1 MSAPARG
8 PFADW
13 PADAVA
19 RVDRAAERHGGWARF
34 AAVSS
39 LRCELRSI
47 GGPLL
52 RMKGL
57 GRTFTMPGA
66 ITVWPHECR
75 VRFDEWEAGVG
86 TFEGGDVRVEREG
99 AAALVSCDHRATFA
113 GQAKRRPWAPA
124 DALYFFGYALANYLA
139 QPFLLSHA
147 RFVDADA
154 RSIRVAFADGWPA
167 HCRVQRFWFAA
178 DGLLQRHD
186 YTADIVGAWATGAHY
201 VDDWIGV
208 AGLMVPRRRRVR
220 VRLGRLATPIP
231 VLHAQFG
238 AIEASSR

>member
-1 MSAPARG
+1 
-8 PFADW
+8 
-13 PADAVA
+13 
-19 RVDRAAERHGGWARF
+19 
-34 AAVSS
+34 
-39 LRCELRSI
+39 
-47 GGPLL
+47 
-52 RMKGL
+52 
-57 GRTFTMPGA
+57 MPRA

-75 VRFDEWEAGVG
+75 VRFDEWETGVG
-86 TFEGGDVRVEREG
+86 TFDRGDVRIERDG
-99 AAALVSCDHRATFA
+99 AATIVSRDHRATFA
-113 GQAKRRPWAPA
+113 GRAKRRPWAPA
-124 DALYFFGYALANYLA
+124 DGLYFFGYALSNYLA

-167 HCRVQRFWFAA
+167 HCQVQRFWFAA

-186 YTADIVGAWATGAHY
+186 YTADIVGTWATGAHY
-201 VDDWIGV
+201 VDDWIEV

-220 VRLGRLATPIP
+220 MRFGRLATPIP